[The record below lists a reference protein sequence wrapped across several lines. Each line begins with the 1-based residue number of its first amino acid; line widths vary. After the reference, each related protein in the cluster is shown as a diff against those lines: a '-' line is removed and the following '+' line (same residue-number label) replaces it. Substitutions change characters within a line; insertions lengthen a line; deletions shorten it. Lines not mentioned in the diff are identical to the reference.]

1 MTQKRENR
9 RWIGRGAWAIA
20 DQGLFALANVLL
32 NVLLAR
38 WLTPGEYGAFAVGYS
53 LFLFIGA
60 FHTALLTEPL
70 LVFGPGKYANQ
81 PRMYLGVLLRGHW
94 ALTGI
99 GSVLLIL
106 AGLILRISGM
116 GPLSQA
122 LFSLALA
129 APFSLLMWFGRRA
142 AYVRFQP
149 RLAAIASAG
158 YLSVLVAGLLVLA
171 QLHLVSVFSAMLVM
185 SAAGAVT
192 GLWLLRLVRRA
203 MPDEDETVTPMPVVK
218 DHWRYGRWAS
228 ATAVLMWV
236 PLNCFFVVLSVLVN
250 LEASATLKAL
260 SNLVLPLLQA
270 NAALGSLLLPAMVLR
285 VGNRGQFKSL
295 LCLSLALFAAGACA
309 YSLIIGGFS
318 RVLVH
323 LLYGGRY
330 DSQANLLWLLLLIPV
345 LDGAMV
351 VLASALRS
359 LERPDRIFWAQLAG
373 AVFVLT
379 AGVLATRS
387 YGLWGAAGGMVLAD
401 LLGTIIL
408 GASVLALLRH
418 RDARQTS
425 AGHGLSDGVVAQTNQ
440 QTVVCRAFS

>member
-1 MTQKRENR
+1 MTEKRENR
-9 RWIGRGAWAIA
+9 KWIGRGAWVIA
-20 DQGLFALANVLL
+20 DQGLFALANVVL

-38 WLTPGEYGAFAVGYS
+38 WLSPGEYGAFAVGYS

-81 PRMYLGVLLRGHW
+81 LRRYLTFLLRGHW
-94 ALTGI
+94 TLTGI

-106 AGLILRISGM
+106 AASILRFNGM

-129 APFSLLMWFGRRA
+129 APFSLLMWFSRRA

-158 YLSVLVAGLLVLA
+158 YLKMLVAGLFVLA
-171 QLHLVSVFSAMLVM
+171 RLHLVSIFSAMLVM
-185 SAAGAVT
+185 SVAGAIA
-192 GLWLLRLVRRA
+192 GLWLLRRIRRG
-203 MPDEDETVTPMPVVK
+203 MPDEEKTVTPMPVFK

-236 PLNCFFVVLSVLVN
+236 PLNFFFVVLSVLVN

-285 VGNRGQFKSL
+285 VSNREQFKKL
-295 LCLSLALFAAGACA
+295 LRLSLALFAAGAFA
-309 YSLIIGGFS
+309 YSLVIGGLGQVF
-318 RVLVH
+318 VH

-330 DSQANLLWLLLLIPV
+330 DAQVSLLWLLLLIPV

-359 LERPDRIFWAQLAG
+359 LERPDCVFWAQLAG
-373 AVFVLT
+373 AVCVLT
-379 AGVLATRS
+379 AGVVATRS
-387 YGLWGAAGGMVLAD
+387 FGLWGAASGMVLAD

-408 GASVLALLRH
+408 GAGVLALLRH
-418 RDARQTS
+418 RDVRQTS
-425 AGHGLSDGVVAQTNQ
+425 VCRYWPDEKAAEIGQ
-440 QTVVCRAFS
+440 QTRVCRTLS